1 MFSKKNNILI
11 AMLFFLCFPLAG
23 QDKFPLEALINL
35 ALQENYQLQIIQ
47 NQQQMA
53 ENLNTPG
60 NAGMLPVAGV
70 AAERSWD
77 IQSSESNFFT
87 GETRSGDNA
96 QSDRFNAM
104 VEVDWT
110 IFDGFSMFARR
121 NRLELLAKLGE
132 LDTRYYIEETVA
144 DLARAYYLLI
154 REQRLLEVYLQSLE
168 VSAFRFD
175 LEESKRNIGSGN
187 ALLYYQAMVDLNAD
201 SLRVVEQQ
209 MNIRD
214 QQIQIN
220 RIINR
225 APHLPMLPR
234 NEDIDMQGIAAV
246 EELIEMAVNN
256 ATDLERTRLEEML
269 SEANLRVE
277 RGERYPRI
285 DLFGNYSYSGQ
296 SSELGIIESS
306 KSHGAHFG
314 IRVRFN
320 LYDGGRQNTRIK
332 NVLLEQE
339 SSGIIAEDTRAVIE
353 SELTR
358 LTDRYDAFVQQRQLL
373 VNNLDA
379 AGRSLEIAREQFQQG
394 AINGYEFRQT
404 QLSALQVEDQ
414 LMHLKYAMRVI
425 EIDIYRISGV
435 LMEKLLAVE

>member
-1 MFSKKNNILI
+1 MFSKKNNLITAILI
-11 AMLFFLCFPLAG
+11 FLCFPLTG
-23 QDKFPLEALINL
+23 QDIFPLEALINQ
-35 ALQENYQLQIIQ
+35 ALEENYQLQIIK
-47 NQQQMA
+47 NQKQMA
-53 ENLNTPG
+53 ENMNTPG
-60 NAGMLPVAGV
+60 NAGMLPSAGV
-70 AAERSWD
+70 SAERSWD
-77 IQSSESNFFT
+77 IQSSEANLFT

-104 VEVDWT
+104 IEVDWT
-110 IFDGFSMFARR
+110 IFDGFNMFARR
-121 NRLELLAKLGE
+121 DRLEVLAKLGE
-132 LDTRYYIEETVA
+132 LDTKYYIEETVA

-154 REQRLLEVYLQSLE
+154 REQGLLEVYRQSLE
-168 VSAFRFD
+168 VSTFRFE
-175 LEESKRNIGSGN
+175 LEERKRNIGSGN

-201 SLRVVEQQ
+201 SLRVVEQE

-225 APHLPMLPR
+225 SPRLPMNPL
-234 NEDIDMQGIAAV
+234 NDDIDLQGITAV
-246 EELIEMAVNN
+246 DELIEMAVNN
-256 ATDLERTRLEEML
+256 ATDLERARLEEML
-269 SEANLRVE
+269 SEANLRIE
-277 RGERYPRI
+277 RGGRYPSI
-285 DLFGNYSYSGQ
+285 ALFGDYSYSSQ
-296 SSELGIIESS
+296 RSDLGIIESS
-306 KSHGAHFG
+306 KSHGTHFG

-332 NVLLEQE
+332 NALLEQE
-339 SSGIIAEDTRAVIE
+339 SSGILAEDVRAVIE

-358 LTDRYDAFVQQRQLL
+358 LTNRYDAYVQQQQLL
-373 VNNLDA
+373 TGNMDA
-379 AGRSLEIAREQFQQG
+379 AGRSLEIAREQFQAG

-414 LMHLKYAMRVI
+414 LIHLKYAMRVI